1 MMNLDEPDTQ
11 FEDSEIPN
19 ANPSDFEFPK
29 TESVGFELPNAKPDA
44 QQKEMSAADYM
55 VAFSGRSQNYCVGIV
70 QMCESAIITSTLH
83 RTKIMKYYEIFLNS
97 MSRVLS
103 KYDASVMKNGG
114 DSLYFYFPKTERSD
128 KQFGF
133 MSCAECG
140 IELINMRDELNM
152 HLEKID
158 LPPVNYRVSSDY
170 GQVVMMKSNKSL
182 SIDMIGSPISICT
195 KIVQK
200 CPENEFVVGKELQK
214 ILTVFNDYTLEEM
227 KGYDLE
233 IGYDY
238 KTFSVA
244 RRS

>member
-1 MMNLDEPDTQ
+1 MEFSEPEPQ
-11 FEDSEIPN
+11 LEDSKNLN
-19 ANPSDFEFPK
+19 ANPE
-29 TESVGFELPNAKPDA
+29 GFELPNANLQT

-55 VAFSGRSQNYCVGIV
+55 VAFSGQSQNYCVGIV

-83 RTKIMKYYEIFLNS
+83 RTKIMKYYEVFLNS

-103 KYDASVMKNGG
+103 KYDANVMKNAG
-114 DSLYFYFPKTERSD
+114 DSLYFYFPRTGRAD
-128 KQFGF
+128 KQYGF

-140 IELINMRDELNM
+140 IELVDMRDELNM
-152 HLEKID
+152 HLAKID
-158 LPPVNYRVSSDY
+158 LPPVSYRVSSDY

-182 SIDMIGSPISICT
+182 SIDMIGAPISICS

-200 CPENEFVVGKELQK
+200 CPDNEFVIGSELQK
-214 ILTVFNDYTLEEM
+214 IIKVFNDYTLEEM
-227 KGYDLE
+227 KGYELE

-238 KTFSVA
+238 KTFSVS